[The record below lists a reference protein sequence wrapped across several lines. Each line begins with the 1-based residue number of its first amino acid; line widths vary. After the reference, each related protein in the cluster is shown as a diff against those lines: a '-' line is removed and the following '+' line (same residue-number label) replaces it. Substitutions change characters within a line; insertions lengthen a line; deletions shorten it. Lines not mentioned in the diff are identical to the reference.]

1 MSIAC
6 LIELKYDDP
15 SVVYTHRRTK
25 CIRKETT
32 KRRRESELSDYLV
45 QQRRWRSSIP
55 FLIKSAESCRKCLEV
70 ASYFFFF
77 FFFFSFLPLS
87 YYWTF
92 PPGNRQTHKKYKR
105 FVPTIHYFFFCPLVV
120 FDLYIFCL
128 PFFLNYVSTCFW
140 WWEEPTARYKRS
152 KHAIAF

>member
-1 MSIAC
+1 MFNSTQI
-6 LIELKYDDP
+6 YDDP
-15 SVVYTHRRTK
+15 SVVYIPIVTQNAF
-25 CIRKETT
+25 E
-32 KRRRESELSDYLV
+32 KRQLKRDRWESELSDYLV

-70 ASYFFFF
+70 ASYFIFL
-77 FFFFSFLPLS
+77 FFSFCIIELS
-87 YYWTF
+87 LQVIERHTK
-92 PPGNRQTHKKYKR
+92 NYKR
-105 FVPTIHYFFFCPLVV
+105 FVPTIHFFFFFCPLVV

-152 KHAIAF
+152 KHAIEF